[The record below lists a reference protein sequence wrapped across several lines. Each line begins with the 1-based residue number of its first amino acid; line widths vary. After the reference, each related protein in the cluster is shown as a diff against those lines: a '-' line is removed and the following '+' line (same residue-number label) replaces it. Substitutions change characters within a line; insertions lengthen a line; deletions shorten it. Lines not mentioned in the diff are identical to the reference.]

1 MNTTQLECFMAVANF
16 LNFSRAA
23 ESLRLTQPAV
33 SHQISTLENE
43 MGVRLF
49 HRTSKSVRLTQE
61 GYLFMQ
67 YAGEMLKLSSTVRS
81 RLLESGQSQPMR
93 LGVGCRSTLEL
104 GLVQPA
110 LEQLRQEQPTLLPIL
125 RIIPFDSL
133 ENLLEDGEIQMMF
146 AFEESAPK
154 KAHYRE
160 MIRCPV
166 VCACAEGHPL
176 AAYEALTAQQLK
188 SAGRMATFHPPVY
201 PPSLFHIQS
210 QIVAGQ
216 MPGQMFFCDNLE
228 VLYTLVAA
236 GFGFAIVADCPQMR
250 WPGIHYIPL
259 PEFAP
264 VSFGT
269 AYLRGEAQEIL
280 RRFLDLVEQA
290 IQSNV
295 ET

>member
-49 HRTSKSVRLTQE
+49 HRTSKSVRMTQE

-67 YAGEMLKLSSTVRS
+67 YAGEMLKLSSTARARLQES
-81 RLLESGQSQPMR
+81 RQSQPMR
-93 LGVGCRSTLEL
+93 LGIGCRSTYEL
-104 GLVQPA
+104 GLVQHA
-110 LEQLRQEQPTLLPIL
+110 LELLRQEQPTLLPIL

-154 KAHYRE
+154 KAHYHE
-160 MIRCPV
+160 LAQCPV
-166 VCACAEGHPL
+166 VCACAERHPL
-176 AAYEALTAQQLK
+176 AAHEQLTAQQLK
-188 SAGRMATFHPPVY
+188 SAGRMATFRPPVY

-210 QIVAGQ
+210 QIIAGQ
-216 MPGQMFFCDNLE
+216 MPDQMFFCDNLE
-228 VLYTLVAA
+228 VLNTLVAA
-236 GFGFAIVADCPQMR
+236 GFGFAVVADCPRMR
-250 WPGIHYIPL
+250 YPGIRYIPM

-269 AYLRGEAQEIL
+269 AYLRGESPPIL
-280 RRFLDLVEQA
+280 HRLVEL
-290 IQSNV
+290 V
-295 ET
+295 ENTIRQDAEI